1 VTPVLG
7 AIRTAEVACRLTYGT
22 FLAELAKSR
31 LRIDTG
37 PFLKEHS
44 TSMTTRYG
52 DRQSSTGRNSVL
64 PAFPVIEGYKFLQT
78 IARSSKSEVYVAYS
92 EELRDNVAIK
102 VLRTGPNTDRSEEER
117 FERERTL
124 LTRVKHPAVIDL
136 LDWGHGQDFRYIVTE
151 YFPSGSL
158 ELRIRNLMTV
168 SDSVDIFVQVAGALV
183 AVHNAGLCHRDLK
196 PANIMMRP
204 DGRIVLIDFGL
215 AKPLDGGQL
224 TNAGEVRGSPYYIS
238 PEQAEG
244 AQVDQ
249 RSDLYSLGII
259 FYEML
264 TGQRP
269 FRGNSVVAII
279 QAHRNEPIPVL
290 PDHLSRFQRLIDGL
304 LAKNPAERF
313 PTAAAALNE
322 LARMKV

>member
-1 VTPVLG
+1 MCSGIAQQLHEH
-7 AIRTAEVACRLTYGT
+7 RRL
-22 FLAELAKSR
+22 FRKVERPK
-31 LRIDTG
+31 
-37 PFLKEHS
+37 
-44 TSMTTRYG
+44 SMTTHDG
-52 DRQSSTGRNSVL
+52 DRRSSTGRNL
-64 PAFPVIEGYKFLQT
+64 PPQNFPAIEGYKFLQT
-78 IARSSKSEVYVAYS
+78 VARSAKSEVYVAFS
-92 EELRDNVAIK
+92 TELGHNVAIK
-102 VLRTGPNTDRSEEER
+102 VLRTAAGVEASDEQR
-117 FERERTL
+117 FEREREL
-124 LTRVKHPAVIDL
+124 LTRIKHPAIIDVY
-136 LDWGHGQDFRYIVTE
+136 DWGHGEDFRYIVTE

-168 SDSVDIFVQVAGALV
+168 SDTIDIFVQVAGALV

-215 AKPLDGGQL
+215 AKPLDGAHL
-224 TNAGEVRGSPYYIS
+224 TNVGEIRGSPYYIS

-244 AQVDQ
+244 APVDQ
-249 RSDLYSLGII
+249 RSDLYSLGVI

-269 FRGNSVVAII
+269 FRGNTVIAII

-290 PDHLSRFQRLIDGL
+290 PEPLSRFQRLIDGL
-304 LAKNPAERF
+304 LAKNPADRF

-322 LARMKV
+322 LAKMKV